1 MLNKLF
7 IKLIEFYKKHVSSGL
22 KTSCAYTPTCSTYAL
37 DAFKKFSFLHAFILV
52 IYRLLRCNPLSAG
65 GLDPVPDRKSDLK
78 WLI

>member
-7 IKLIEFYKKHVSSGL
+7 IALIKFYKKHVSSGL

-37 DAFKKFSFLHAFILV
+37 EAFKRFDFFRAFGLV
-52 IYRLLRCNPLSAG
+52 IYRLLRCNPLSSG
-65 GLDPVPDRKSDLK
+65 GLDPVPDKKSDLV